1 MNQMEY
7 KKMVVETQTM
17 GDEAKNRQKGKSVE
31 IEGQSEDDQSKKMDI
46 WQDNLSM
53 ALLISGHL
61 EIEFDNISNIERAKK
76 RMMKYHW
83 LEDTLFF

>member
-17 GDEAKNRQKGKSVE
+17 VDEAKNRQKGKSVE
-31 IEGQSEDDQSKKMDI
+31 IEGQSEDDYSRQMDI

-53 ALLISGHL
+53 ALLTSGHL
-61 EIEFDNISNIERAKK
+61 ETEFDNISNIERAKK

-83 LEDTLFF
+83 SKDTLFF

>member
-17 GDEAKNRQKGKSVE
+17 GDEAKNRQKVKSVE

-61 EIEFDNISNIERAKK
+61 ETEFDNISNIKRAKK

>member
-1 MNQMEY
+1 MNQMKY

-53 ALLISGHL
+53 ALLTSGHL
-61 EIEFDNISNIERAKK
+61 ETEFDNISNIERAKK

>member
-1 MNQMEY
+1 
-7 KKMVVETQTM
+7 MVVETQTM
-17 GDEAKNRQKGKSVE
+17 GDEAKNKQKGKSVE

-53 ALLISGHL
+53 ALLTSGHL
-61 EIEFDNISNIERAKK
+61 ETKFDNISNIERAKK

>member
-61 EIEFDNISNIERAKK
+61 ETEFDNISNIERAKK